1 MGNWKSAW
9 CGDSEEQKTEMK
21 MDGSEPVNLRE
32 KKRKPNGRTGTA
44 NTDDDVSPILWNKI
58 VMKINNF

>member
-1 MGNWKSAW
+1 
-9 CGDSEEQKTEMK
+9 MK

-44 NTDDDVSPILWNKI
+44 NTDDDVSPIL
-58 VMKINNF
+58 